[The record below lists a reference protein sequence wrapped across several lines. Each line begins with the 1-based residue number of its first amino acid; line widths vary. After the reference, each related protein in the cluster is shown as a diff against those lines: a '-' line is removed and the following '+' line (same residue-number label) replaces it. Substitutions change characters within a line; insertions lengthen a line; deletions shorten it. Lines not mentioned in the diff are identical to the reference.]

1 MREAGRFLLTVV
13 MLIFVG
19 GVALIFLLLTALA
32 NVAYSRSQVQAEKD
46 TDQLSF
52 GERSRWAESPVEE
65 EKVLFEGPIPAA

>member
-32 NVAYSRSQVQAEKD
+32 NVAYSRPQVQAEKG

-52 GERSRWAESPVEE
+52 GEKDAGRNRVTAYEPMN
-65 EKVLFEGPIPAA
+65 

>member
-13 MLIFVG
+13 MFIFVG

-32 NVAYSRSQVQAEKD
+32 NVAYSRSQVQAEKGT

-52 GERSRWAESPVEE
+52 GEEDAGRNRV
-65 EKVLFEGPIPAA
+65 AAYEPTN

>member
-32 NVAYSRSQVQAEKD
+32 NVAYSRSQVRAEKG

-52 GERSRWAESPVEE
+52 GEKDA
-65 EKVLFEGPIPAA
+65 GPNRIAAYGPTN